1 MSFEAG
7 FAALMLAIFNLPVI
21 FLLCRLPFV
30 ANLQEA
36 LSEKNPAGGTCDTTS
51 YSRITGL
58 IGAVMLTSFFW
69 AIGNI
74 VLYKAFT
81 QVDDVRKIVSAVAPL
96 FMVGSALFL
105 PYAFNQIR
113 SAVGAAGAIAAAAA
127 PGAGSPAPPPA
138 PTVNGVIKSGPS
150 LNLMVVNLST
160 AIDDPT
166 FSTTVAAIGV
176 QVSRDFQPAWGSN
189 ATLSAS
195 RVALNGAQ
203 ANINAAVDAV
213 IYVGDSS
220 NDPTTGVAGAFGYHS
235 TNYGELPY
243 AFIYLD
249 VCAQYGEAWSCTLS
263 HEILE
268 LLADPTTVL
277 TAVGPAP
284 AAAGAG
290 PDQIVRYD
298 LEVCDP
304 TQGDSYRINNV
315 TVSNFVTKAYFGMAT
330 ESPATNFLNLALAP
344 FDVRPGGYVQ
354 YEDSGGTHQ
363 INGAKVDAHRL
374 AARAILAGY
383 RRNARRTAERKRLA

>member
-1 MSFEAG
+1 MSLEAA
-7 FAALMLAIFNLPVI
+7 FAGLVLGIFNLPVI

-30 ANLQEA
+30 ASLKEA
-36 LSEKNPAGGTCDTTS
+36 LSEKSPVGGASDTTS
-51 YSRITGL
+51 YSRITGMV
-58 IGAVMLTSFFW
+58 GAVIVTSFFW

-74 VLYKAFT
+74 AIYKAFT
-81 QVDDVRKIVSAVAPL
+81 QIDDIRKIISAVAPL

-105 PYAFNQIR
+105 PYAFNQIK
-113 SAVGAAGAIAAAAA
+113 SAFGAAGAGAVAAAAA
-127 PGAGSPAPPPA
+127 VGTAPPAA
-138 PTVNGVIKSGPS
+138 PTVNGVVKSGPS

-160 AIDDPT
+160 AIDDAT
-166 FSTTVAAIGV
+166 FSVAVAAIGV
-176 QVSRDFQPAWGSN
+176 QVNRDFQPAWGSN

-203 ANINAAVDAV
+203 ANINGAVDAI

-243 AFIYLD
+243 AFVYLD

-277 TAVGPAP
+277 TATGPAP
-284 AAAGAG
+284 AGAGAG
-290 PDQIVRYD
+290 PDQTVRYD

-304 TQGDSYRINNV
+304 TQGDHYKINNV

-330 ESPATNFLNLALAP
+330 AAPATNFLDLTLAP

-354 YEDSGGTHQ
+354 YEDSAGTHQ
-363 INGAKVDAHRL
+363 INGAKVDAHRR

-383 RRNARRTAERKRLA
+383 RRNARRETERQRLA